1 MASTAVPENV
11 IIRPAIRSDCAEIY
25 RLIQELAVF
34 EKMPNAVK
42 ITQETLEK
50 DGFESQPPLWK
61 AFVAEVKEKDT
72 NKNDGK
78 LRLVGYALYF
88 EFYSLLRGRA
98 LWLRDLY
105 VEESWRQQ
113 KVGQTLIKSVVKM
126 VTAKWWG

>member
-1 MASTAVPENV
+1 ML
-11 IIRPAIRSDCAEIY
+11 DCFFSCSFCFTCAM
-25 RLIQELAVF
+25 LISLQELAVF

-72 NKNDGK
+72 HKNDGK